1 MGASDDLQTVGNLNA
16 CINSFEVRACE
27 NRSVYQSNPNTELA
41 RSELAGNFTQPRLP
55 VSRESW
61 WTASWPGQLLF
72 DYDES
77 ELSLVDVSLSWALR
91 QTAIVMKENLFSSG
105 RQGSQYFHLL
115 KGHTANSTVNY

>member
-1 MGASDDLQTVGNLNA
+1 MKYGPAKIGQFTSPTPILNWP
-16 CINSFEVRACE
+16 I
-27 NRSVYQSNPNTELA
+27 A
-41 RSELAGNFTQPRLP
+41 RLAGNFTQPRLP

-91 QTAIVMKENLFSSG
+91 QTTIVMKENLFSSG